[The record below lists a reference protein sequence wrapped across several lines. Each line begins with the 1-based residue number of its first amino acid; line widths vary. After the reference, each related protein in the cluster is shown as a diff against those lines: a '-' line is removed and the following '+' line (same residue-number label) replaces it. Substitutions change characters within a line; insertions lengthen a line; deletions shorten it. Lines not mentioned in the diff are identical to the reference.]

1 MNRTPSGPA
10 QTGDPWT
17 DDLLQIRD
25 HQDQQAFARLYRH
38 FAPRLRA
45 FLIRSGS
52 TPEVAEDCVQEALAA
67 VWHKAHLFDPTR
79 ASATTWIFTVARNRR
94 IDLIRRDR
102 HPPPDDLPWGPE
114 ADPEPLDRLA
124 LRQEADRLAIAMH
137 ALPLAQRRMVE
148 HAYWADM
155 THSEIAART
164 GLPLGTVKSRLRLAL
179 GRLRSEMNCEGAA
192 EGGSPAR
199 EAWA

>member
-1 MNRTPSGPA
+1 MNCTDPDAAGDLWA
-10 QTGDPWT
+10 QE
-17 DDLLQIRD
+17 LLRVRD

-52 TPEVAEDCVQEALAA
+52 TPEIAEDCVQEALAA
-67 VWHKAHLFDPTR
+67 IWRKAHLFDPSR

-102 HPPPDDLPWGPE
+102 RPPPEELPWGPE
-114 ADPEPLDRLA
+114 ADPAPVDVLSLRQDGDRLA
-124 LRQEADRLAIAMH
+124 VAMR
-137 ALPLAQRRMVE
+137 ALPEAQRLMVE
-148 HAYWADM
+148 RAYWADL
-155 THSEIAART
+155 THSEIAAQT

-179 GRLRSEMNCEGAA
+179 GKLRSEMGPNVMGSNEAQGAA
-192 EGGSPAR
+192 ASA
-199 EAWA
+199 